1 MSPRPSP
8 ASGRNSRGRRSV
20 DTPRTPATLM
30 LSVKDAVEELE
41 DYLDEVRRDDATI
54 AGGYDRGQGCLVARA
69 LVAHDA
75 LIRLES
81 ELHRQG
87 GQQATSVD

>member
-20 DTPRTPATLM
+20 GAGCTPATLM

-54 AGGYDRGQGCLVARA
+54 VGGYDRGPGCLVARA

-87 GQQATSVD
+87 G

>member
-1 MSPRPSP
+1 M
-8 ASGRNSRGRRSV
+8 SGRNSRGRRSV

-75 LIRLES
+75 LIRLEG

-87 GQQATSVD
+87 WQQATSVD